1 MIIPKEQ
8 RLGYEYRNYHH
19 YAAIILEL
27 GTVGKILVTASIL
40 DLSNFKFQE
49 FIMMSPIEFYLPG
62 TYPPGTY
69 VPLSTPLDLLFGFHR
84 LSVQIVTMS
93 TGWLSWT
100 VNLWTWH

>member
-62 TYPPGTY
+62 TYPPGTLGKEEQSK
-69 VPLSTPLDLLFGFHR
+69 PRGTKRLRPALILLG
-84 LSVQIVTMS
+84 
-93 TGWLSWT
+93 
-100 VNLWTWH
+100 N

>member
-62 TYPPGTY
+62 TYPPGTSSLGNLY
-69 VPLSTPLDLLFGFHR
+69 PLGYLLLHLPLS
-84 LSVQIVTMS
+84 LSIR
-93 TGWLSWT
+93 
-100 VNLWTWH
+100 

>member
-69 VPLSTPLDLLFGFHR
+69 DPPKSFSKLNC
-84 LSVQIVTMS
+84 
-93 TGWLSWT
+93 SWRIISSWYI
-100 VNLWTWH
+100 L

>member
-40 DLSNFKFQE
+40 DLSNFNILHVLIRKR
-49 FIMMSPIEFYLPG
+49 S
-62 TYPPGTY
+62 
-69 VPLSTPLDLLFGFHR
+69 
-84 LSVQIVTMS
+84 
-93 TGWLSWT
+93 
-100 VNLWTWH
+100 

>member
-40 DLSNFKFQE
+40 DLS
-49 FIMMSPIEFYLPG
+49 
-62 TYPPGTY
+62 
-69 VPLSTPLDLLFGFHR
+69 
-84 LSVQIVTMS
+84 
-93 TGWLSWT
+93 
-100 VNLWTWH
+100 

>member
-49 FIMMSPIEFYLPG
+49 LFFF
-62 TYPPGTY
+62 
-69 VPLSTPLDLLFGFHR
+69 LSTFAPP
-84 LSVQIVTMS
+84 SVEVEIEIQRGERWS
-93 TGWLSWT
+93 
-100 VNLWTWH
+100 

>member
-1 MIIPKEQ
+1 MDFYPSGIFLQTKSMSYSTNKIPKEQ

-69 VPLSTPLDLLFGFHR
+69 VLL
-84 LSVQIVTMS
+84 
-93 TGWLSWT
+93 
-100 VNLWTWH
+100 

>member
-1 MIIPKEQ
+1 MDNGIGIAA
-8 RLGYEYRNYHH
+8 YYRNYHH

-69 VPLSTPLDLLFGFHR
+69 ARIIIHAS
-84 LSVQIVTMS
+84 IMS
-93 TGWLSWT
+93 ISLIPGGR
-100 VNLWTWH
+100 VIEM

>member
-69 VPLSTPLDLLFGFHR
+69 VPLSTRGGRTGGTPR
-84 LSVQIVTMS
+84 LEKNRNRSQ
-93 TGWLSWT
+93 GQPA
-100 VNLWTWH
+100 VN

>member
-62 TYPPGTY
+62 TYKKSKCSKKDQLVRDARVFHALGT
-69 VPLSTPLDLLFGFHR
+69 SH
-84 LSVQIVTMS
+84 
-93 TGWLSWT
+93 
-100 VNLWTWH
+100 

>member
-40 DLSNFKFQE
+40 DLSNFNILHVLHPYNLNLRMEDDARNLGKTKKDGVNIRRSHVTARYFQSNS
-49 FIMMSPIEFYLPG
+49 MSSGVFKA
-62 TYPPGTY
+62 
-69 VPLSTPLDLLFGFHR
+69 
-84 LSVQIVTMS
+84 VT
-93 TGWLSWT
+93 TG
-100 VNLWTWH
+100 N

>member
-40 DLSNFKFQE
+40 DLSNFNILHVLVIKRNR
-49 FIMMSPIEFYLPG
+49 G
-62 TYPPGTY
+62 T
-69 VPLSTPLDLLFGFHR
+69 R
-84 LSVQIVTMS
+84 LEER
-93 TGWLSWT
+93 GCRR
-100 VNLWTWH
+100 HEE

>member
-62 TYPPGTY
+62 TYPPGTCTKNKKTNEFQEGKM
-69 VPLSTPLDLLFGFHR
+69 LER
-84 LSVQIVTMS
+84 SVMERA
-93 TGWLSWT
+93 
-100 VNLWTWH
+100 

>member
-40 DLSNFKFQE
+40 DLSNFNILHVLHPYNLNLRME
-49 FIMMSPIEFYLPG
+49 DMPRRLPPYSNLERPSNCMEYEIG
-62 TYPPGTY
+62 N
-69 VPLSTPLDLLFGFHR
+69 LF
-84 LSVQIVTMS
+84 
-93 TGWLSWT
+93 
-100 VNLWTWH
+100 

>member
-49 FIMMSPIEFYLPG
+49 FIMMSPIEFYLTREIIMDGREVVSKLYSFP
-62 TYPPGTY
+62 
-69 VPLSTPLDLLFGFHR
+69 
-84 LSVQIVTMS
+84 
-93 TGWLSWT
+93 
-100 VNLWTWH
+100 

>member
-69 VPLSTPLDLLFGFHR
+69 VPLSTPLDLLFGFLFLR
-84 LSVQIVTMS
+84 
-93 TGWLSWT
+93 
-100 VNLWTWH
+100 

>member
-40 DLSNFKFQE
+40 DLSNYIL
-49 FIMMSPIEFYLPG
+49 FIIIIISL
-62 TYPPGTY
+62 
-69 VPLSTPLDLLFGFHR
+69 
-84 LSVQIVTMS
+84 
-93 TGWLSWT
+93 
-100 VNLWTWH
+100 

>member
-69 VPLSTPLDLLFGFHR
+69 VPLSTPLDLLFNVGKLLIR
-84 LSVQIVTMS
+84 NIRYVMYIVR
-93 TGWLSWT
+93 
-100 VNLWTWH
+100 VIQ

>member
-40 DLSNFKFQE
+40 DLSNFNILHVLHPYNLNLRMEDGHGVAQWMKRC
-49 FIMMSPIEFYLPG
+49 PK
-62 TYPPGTY
+62 
-69 VPLSTPLDLLFGFHR
+69 LDLLLTSLHLLPRF
-84 LSVQIVTMS
+84 T
-93 TGWLSWT
+93 
-100 VNLWTWH
+100 

>member
-69 VPLSTPLDLLFGFHR
+69 VHKLKLGKFQGNRSFQLYYF
-84 LSVQIVTMS
+84 
-93 TGWLSWT
+93 
-100 VNLWTWH
+100 

>member
-40 DLSNFKFQE
+40 DLSNFN
-49 FIMMSPIEFYLPG
+49 IL
-62 TYPPGTY
+62 
-69 VPLSTPLDLLFGFHR
+69 HR
-84 LSVQIVTMS
+84 RISVEVRRKRQH
-93 TGWLSWT
+93 
-100 VNLWTWH
+100 NL

>member
-40 DLSNFKFQE
+40 DLSNFN
-49 FIMMSPIEFYLPG
+49 ILHVLHPY
-62 TYPPGTY
+62 
-69 VPLSTPLDLLFGFHR
+69 
-84 LSVQIVTMS
+84 
-93 TGWLSWT
+93 
-100 VNLWTWH
+100 NLNLRMEG

>member
-1 MIIPKEQ
+1 MVSSGPPKEQ

-69 VPLSTPLDLLFGFHR
+69 VPLSTPLDLLFGFLFFHE
-84 LSVQIVTMS
+84 LFSFS
-93 TGWLSWT
+93 TSI
-100 VNLWTWH
+100 

>member
-69 VPLSTPLDLLFGFHR
+69 VPLSTPCNRESAGKVKGRPEDTEVKPR
-84 LSVQIVTMS
+84 
-93 TGWLSWT
+93 
-100 VNLWTWH
+100 

>member
-40 DLSNFKFQE
+40 DLSNFN
-49 FIMMSPIEFYLPG
+49 ILHVLHPALASG
-62 TYPPGTY
+62 G
-69 VPLSTPLDLLFGFHR
+69 
-84 LSVQIVTMS
+84 
-93 TGWLSWT
+93 
-100 VNLWTWH
+100 